1 MDREFDAIVVGAGAA
16 GLVAALR
23 AASGGARVALIERDA
38 STPCNLA
45 ISGGLVAA
53 AGTRWQ
59 AEAGV
64 ADDPARFAADLR
76 AKAGEGIIDPVLLD
90 TVTRRAAEA
99 LHFLADTVGLPLH
112 LHTASAWPGQSA
124 PRLHATPAESG
135 AELCAL
141 LREAARAHPR
151 IAWRDGTEVVGLV
164 VDSDG
169 AAVRGVEVSAA
180 GRRSTLAAPHVVL
193 ACGGFGG
200 APAMLARFIPEAVGA
215 LHIGSPLSDGRAILW
230 AEALGAALDCMD
242 AYQGQPHVCLGG
254 KARLGAALPALG
266 AILVNR
272 AGERF
277 AREDMGPSELTAHIL
292 AQPGG
297 MAVEIWHEAAHRAKN
312 SAMRFPERLPPV
324 RGHQDQPPA
333 AGFLQH
339 GMVEVGAYGIPE
351 HVRDGVA
358 CNINR
363 RFRFV
368 FFAQIGGGPGSR
380 RKMKVG
386 NDAGQLPVHFLRI
399 RGQFVPG
406 AQARFHM
413 SHPNLL
419 QKRGIARQER
429 RDRVAVNK
437 DEIRSRFPQ
446 HRFQPLD
453 HANRNV
459 RQRLPVPHDVEVVIR
474 NNPEHVQHLVEH
486 LAMLGS
492 HADERFELIRM
503 LFQFQ
508 HQRRHFD
515 GFRADPKNGHHF
527 QFAQVRC
534 PPFLPSI
541 FQKIGRAVV

>member
-297 MAVEIWHEAAHRAKN
+297 MAVEIWHEAAHRA
-312 SAMRFPERLPPV
+312 ALQGGPFRAAVAAGAVERFDTPADLAARFGL
-324 RGHQDQPPA
+324 PA
-333 AGFLQH
+333 AALAATLAEYAAAVASGGPDRLGRRRFAGTLEPPLYAAAVTGGLAHTQ
-339 GMVEVGAYGIPE
+339 GGVRVDGAARVLRAAKDGVIPGLYAAG
-351 HVRDGVA
+351 GVA
-358 CNINR
+358 CGVSGRGAAGYIPGNGLAQS
-363 RFRFV
+363 
-368 FFAQIGGGPGSR
+368 FALGFA
-380 RKMKVG
+380 
-386 NDAGQLPVHFLRI
+386 AGTACA
-399 RGQFVPG
+399 G
-406 AQARFHM
+406 A
-413 SHPNLL
+413 
-419 QKRGIARQER
+419 
-429 RDRVAVNK
+429 
-437 DEIRSRFPQ
+437 
-446 HRFQPLD
+446 
-453 HANRNV
+453 
-459 RQRLPVPHDVEVVIR
+459 
-474 NNPEHVQHLVEH
+474 
-486 LAMLGS
+486 
-492 HADERFELIRM
+492 
-503 LFQFQ
+503 
-508 HQRRHFD
+508 
-515 GFRADPKNGHHF
+515 
-527 QFAQVRC
+527 
-534 PPFLPSI
+534 
-541 FQKIGRAVV
+541 